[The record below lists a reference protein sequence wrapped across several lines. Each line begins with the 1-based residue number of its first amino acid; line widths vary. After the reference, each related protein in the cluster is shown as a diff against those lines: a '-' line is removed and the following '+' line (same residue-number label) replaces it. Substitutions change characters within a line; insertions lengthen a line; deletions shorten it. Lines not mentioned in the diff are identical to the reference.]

1 MLCIHYSPALTYFSL
16 SYHFLKQHLYERAWY
31 AVTET
36 CLAMTIFKDD
46 FKTLFVVMFTFLLFL
61 KVFHWLCQDRVDSM
75 EQSPEIPMS
84 FHVRMV
90 TMIALL
96 VTVDVLMIL
105 HAVEEV
111 MTKKPNM
118 MIMFGF
124 EVCQSNV
131 SRLVIRA
138 LKRALTSLLLSV
150 IYYSFS
156 IPCSSPT

>member
-1 MLCIHYSPALTYFSL
+1 
-16 SYHFLKQHLYERAWY
+16 
-31 AVTET
+31 
-36 CLAMTIFKDD
+36 MTIFKDD
-46 FKTLFVVMFTFLLFL
+46 FKTPFVVMFTFLLFL

-96 VTVDVLMIL
+96 VTVDVLMII

-111 MTKKPNM
+111 MTKNRNM

-131 SRLVIRA
+131 PHLNIRA
-138 LKRALTSLLLSV
+138 LERTINTITAFCYLL
-150 IYYSFS
+150 FN
-156 IPCSSPT
+156 